1 MIIYIILIVAFWV
14 LYNSL
19 GADLFPI
26 ALPILMTIFGSLG
39 CLIQLIRGIAKIVE
53 KKRQQKTGVTVADI
67 LNRRW

>member
-1 MIIYIILIVAFWV
+1 MTIYIILIVAFWV
-14 LYNSL
+14 VYNL
-19 GADLFPI
+19 LEGFPI

-39 CLIQLIRGIAKIVE
+39 CLIQLIRGIAKIVD